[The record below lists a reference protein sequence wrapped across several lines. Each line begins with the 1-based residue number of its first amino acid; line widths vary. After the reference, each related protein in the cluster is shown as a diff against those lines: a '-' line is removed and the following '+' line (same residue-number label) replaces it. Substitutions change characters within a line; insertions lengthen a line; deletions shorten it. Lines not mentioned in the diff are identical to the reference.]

1 MNNSPTVLEIHSK
14 AIKHNLQYFQS
25 KLQDHTKTLVVI
37 KAFSYGSDA
46 IEIAKILADQGI
58 DYLAVSYA
66 SEGIELRNAGINLP
80 ILVLHPQV
88 ENFDRIISYNLEP
101 TIYSQRSLELFLEKS
116 LNLEKS
122 YPIHLK
128 INSGM
133 NRLGFK
139 KEERETLTA
148 MLVSAKKQIKINSI
162 FSHLASSE
170 DKGSKEF
177 TLAQIAYFNDFS
189 DEIAKELGYRPLK
202 HICNS
207 SGILE
212 YPEAHFDMV
221 RLGIGLYGFVNI
233 PEETEKLKN
242 THRLKT
248 KISQIQHIEKGESV
262 GYNQSFLAERPS
274 RIATLSLGYADGL
287 KRVWSNSQVEVA
299 VNNKPAPIIG
309 KICMCITMIDVTD
322 IDCQEGDEVVI
333 FETQE
338 QILELANKAGTIP
351 YEILTSISQRVR
363 RELK

>member
-1 MNNSPTVLEIHSK
+1 MNNSPTVLEIHTK
-14 AIKHNLQYFQS
+14 AIKHNLQFFQS

-46 IEIAKILADQGI
+46 IEIAKILADEGI

-66 SEGIELRNAGINLP
+66 SEGIELRNAGISLP
-80 ILVLHPQV
+80 ILVLHAQV
-88 ENFDRIISYNLEP
+88 ENFENIISHNLEP
-101 TIYSQRSLELFLEKS
+101 TLYSQRSLELFLEKS
-116 LNLEKS
+116 LNLEKP
-122 YPIHLK
+122 YPIHIK

-139 KEERETLTA
+139 KEEKETLTS
-148 MLVSAKKQIKINSI
+148 MLISAKKQIKINSI

-170 DKGSKEF
+170 DKDSKEF
-177 TLAQIAYFNDFS
+177 TLSQITYFNDFS
-189 DEIAKELGYRPLK
+189 EEIVKDLGYRPLK
-202 HICNS
+202 HMCNS
-207 SGILE
+207 SGILA

-221 RLGIGLYGFVNI
+221 RLGIGLYGFANI
-233 PEETEKLKN
+233 PEETKKLKN
-242 THRLKT
+242 THRLTT
-248 KISQIQHIEKGESV
+248 KISQIQQIEKGESV
-262 GYNQSFLAERPS
+262 GYNQSFLAARPS
-274 RIATLSLGYADGL
+274 RIATLPLGYADGL
-287 KRVWSNSQVEVA
+287 KRVWSNSNVEVN
-299 VNNKPAPIIG
+299 VHKKSAPIVG
-309 KICMCITMIDVTD
+309 KICMCIAMIDVTD

>member
-25 KLQDHTKTLVVI
+25 KLQDQTKMMVVI

-46 IEIAKILADQGI
+46 IEIAKILAEEGI

-66 SEGIELRNAGINLP
+66 SEGIELRNAGISLP
-80 ILVLHPQV
+80 ILVLHAQV
-88 ENFDRIISYNLEP
+88 ENFDKIIAYNLEP
-101 TIYSQRSLELFLEKS
+101 TIYSQRSLALFIEKS
-116 LNLEKS
+116 VNLDKP
-122 YPIHLK
+122 YPVHVK

-139 KEERETLTA
+139 IEEKEVLTS
-148 MLVSAKKQIKINSI
+148 MLVSAKNQIKIKSV

-170 DKGSKEF
+170 DKNSKEF
-177 TLAQIAYFNDFS
+177 TLSQIAYFNNFS
-189 DEIAKELGYRPLK
+189 EEIEKDLGYKPLK

-233 PEETEKLKN
+233 PEETNKLQN
-242 THRLKT
+242 THHLKT
-248 KISQIQHIEKGESV
+248 KISQIQQLEKGESV
-262 GYNQSFLAERPS
+262 GYNQSFLVERPS

-287 KRVWSNSQVEVA
+287 KRVWSNSQAEVT
-299 VNNKPAPIIG
+299 VNQKSAPIVG

-322 IDCQEGDEVVI
+322 IDCKEGDEVII
-333 FETQE
+333 FETQD
-338 QILELANKAGTIP
+338 QILELANQAETIP

>member
-14 AIKHNLQYFQS
+14 AIKHNLLYFQS
-25 KLQDHTKTLVVI
+25 KLQSKTRTLVVI

-46 IEIAKILADQGI
+46 IEIAKILEGQHV

-66 SEGIELRNAGINLP
+66 SEGIELRNAGIILP
-80 ILVLHPQV
+80 ILILHAQI
-88 ENFDRIISYNLEP
+88 ENFDKIIEYNLEP
-101 TIYSQRSLELFLEKS
+101 AIYSQRSLKLFIERCEHV
-116 LNLEKS
+116 NEP
-122 YPIHLK
+122 YAIHIK

-139 KEERETLTA
+139 MEDRAGLMSILIPAKERVKVKST
-148 MLVSAKKQIKINSI
+148 

-170 DKGSKEF
+170 DKTSKEF
-177 TLAQIAYFNDFS
+177 TMSQIIYFNDFAEKIS
-189 DEIAKELGYRPLK
+189 IDLGYKPMK

-207 SGILE
+207 SGILQ

-221 RLGIGLYGFVNI
+221 RIGIGLYGFANI
-233 PEETEKLKN
+233 PEETKRLKN
-242 THRLKT
+242 THFLKT
-248 KISQIQHIEKGESV
+248 KISQIQHLDKGESV
-262 GYNQSFLAERPS
+262 GYNQSYRVERPS

-287 KRVWSNSQVEVA
+287 KRVWSNSGISVS
-299 VNNKPAPIIG
+299 VNQYLAPIVG

-322 IDCQEGDEVVI
+322 IDCKEGDEVII
-333 FETQE
+333 FKTQD
-338 QILELANKAGTIP
+338 QILELASKAQTIP